1 MKFLGAVLLVA
12 SGLLAGLAGAARL
25 KRRARLLLDLKTLL
39 QAFQTGIRYA
49 AESLA
54 GLVLENQASRFC
66 RLAERDSQFL
76 SDPAGALERAGVA
89 LLQEPGDVEL
99 YLGFVRGLGVSDTQG
114 QLEHIAL
121 YRALLEP
128 RLEQARADA
137 AQKSRVLVA
146 LGLFGGITLS
156 LLLL

>member
-1 MKFLGAVLLVA
+1 MKLLGAVLLVA

-39 QAFQTGIRYA
+39 QASQTGIRYA

-54 GLVLENQASRFC
+54 GLVLENQTSRFC

-76 SDPAGALERAGVA
+76 SDPAGALERAGRA

-128 RLEQARADA
+128 RLEQAQADA
-137 AQKSRVLVA
+137 AQKSRLLVA

>member
-1 MKFLGAVLLVA
+1 MSGAW
-12 SGLLAGLAGAARL
+12 
-25 KRRARLLLDLKTLL
+25 
-39 QAFQTGIRYA
+39 
-49 AESLA
+49 
-54 GLVLENQASRFC
+54 
-66 RLAERDSQFL
+66 
-76 SDPAGALERAGVA
+76 
-89 LLQEPGDVEL
+89 
-99 YLGFVRGLGVSDTQG
+99 QG

>member
-1 MKFLGAVLLVA
+1 M
-12 SGLLAGLAGAARL
+12 
-25 KRRARLLLDLKTLL
+25 L

-54 GLVLENQASRFC
+54 GLVLENQTSRFC

-76 SDPAGALERAGVA
+76 SDPVGALERAGRA

>member
-1 MKFLGAVLLVA
+1 MTSKPCCKPFRRGYATPRKA
-12 SGLLAGLAGAARL
+12 WRGWCWKTRRPAPPSGR
-25 KRRARLLLDLKTLL
+25 
-39 QAFQTGIRYA
+39 TGT
-49 AESLA
+49 
-54 GLVLENQASRFC
+54 
-66 RLAERDSQFL
+66 
-76 SDPAGALERAGVA
+76 
-89 LLQEPGDVEL
+89 PGDVEL

>member
-1 MKFLGAVLLVA
+1 M
-12 SGLLAGLAGAARL
+12 
-25 KRRARLLLDLKTLL
+25 
-39 QAFQTGIRYA
+39 
-49 AESLA
+49 
-54 GLVLENQASRFC
+54 LENQASRFC
-66 RLAERDSQFL
+66 RLAERGSQFL
-76 SDPAGALERAGVA
+76 SDPAGALERAGRA

>member
-1 MKFLGAVLLVA
+1 MKLLGAVLLVA

-76 SDPAGALERAGVA
+76 SDPAGALERAGV
-89 LLQEPGDVEL
+89 
-99 YLGFVRGLGVSDTQG
+99 VRGLGVSDTQG

>member
-1 MKFLGAVLLVA
+1 M
-12 SGLLAGLAGAARL
+12 
-25 KRRARLLLDLKTLL
+25 
-39 QAFQTGIRYA
+39 
-49 AESLA
+49 
-54 GLVLENQASRFC
+54 LENQASRFC

-146 LGLFGGITLS
+146 LGLFGGITFS